1 MHEKNDNTSSKKPDL
16 RDKPATSLRDTNVQ
30 SPVQD
35 PQHENSSD
43 PQRVRSG
50 PDIVKPG
57 VGSQATGQT
66 TRQ

>member
-1 MHEKNDNTSSKKPDL
+1 MHNKDDNTSGKKPDL
-16 RDKPATSLRDTNVQ
+16 RDQPATSLKDTNRQ

-35 PQHENSSD
+35 PQSENSSD
-43 PQRVRSG
+43 PRKVRSG

-66 TRQ
+66 SRQ

>member
-1 MHEKNDNTSSKKPDL
+1 MHKTKDGSSKPDL
-16 RDKPATSLRDTNVQ
+16 RDTPPTSLNTQ

-35 PQHENSSD
+35 PQRENSSD

-57 VGSQATGQT
+57 VGGQATGQT

>member
-1 MHEKNDNTSSKKPDL
+1 MHKTKTHSSNRKPDL
-16 RDKPATSLRDTNVQ
+16 RDSPSTSLKDTNVQ

-43 PQRVRSG
+43 PRRVRSG

-57 VGSQATGQT
+57 VGSRATGQT
-66 TRQ
+66 SRQ